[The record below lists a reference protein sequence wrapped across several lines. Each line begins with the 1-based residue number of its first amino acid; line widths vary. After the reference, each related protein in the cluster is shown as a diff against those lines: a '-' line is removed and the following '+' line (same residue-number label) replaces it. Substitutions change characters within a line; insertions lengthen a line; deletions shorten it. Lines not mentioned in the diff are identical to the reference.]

1 MKNRGIFIITII
13 LLSSLYNIVYSQ
25 AHLSFGY
32 NGVVHQD
39 TVCYG
44 DTLFISFWIINSG
57 SVPLNDSIQLTC
69 ETYDGSGVFIN
80 MGSFGM
86 FSSASGSLNPGDSM
100 FFSVYDIVSSQS
112 YNIGDN
118 IVVIWPASI
127 GPSTSD
133 TSYTSLHVISC
144 LTSFKNNI
152 IKSEISVYPTLVK
165 SLINIRS
172 ENKLINSFYI
182 IDMSG
187 RIVISKFNLN
197 CNRYSINRKNLL
209 SGLYSIIIETD
220 DEIFVDKIIIN

>member
-57 SVPLNDSIQLTC
+57 STPLNDSIQLTC
-69 ETYDGSGVFIN
+69 ETYDDSGVFIN

-86 FSSASGSLNPGDSM
+86 FSSSSGSLNPGDSM
-100 FFSVYDIVSSQS
+100 FFSVYDIVLSQS

-127 GPSTSD
+127 GPSSSD

-144 LTSFKNNI
+144 LTSFENNI
-152 IKSEISVYPTLVK
+152 ITSGISVYPTLVQ

-172 ENKLINSFYI
+172 KNKLINSFYI
-182 IDMSG
+182 IDMNG
-187 RIVISKFNLN
+187 RKVLSKSNLTCNHYVIDSKNF
-197 CNRYSINRKNLL
+197 L
-209 SGLYSIIIETD
+209 SGLYAIIVKTE
-220 DEIFVDKIIIN
+220 DEIFTHKIIIN